1 VHCSPTSP
9 LLWPTRASGCADVD
23 VDLSEPL
30 AVFIAP
36 RRMLARLLRDSRTRI
51 AIVVLAIV
59 ALSAV
64 FAPLLAPYDPTAQLD
79 IVRLQSQPPSLAHPL
94 GTDPYSRD
102 VLSRLLYGSRISLAV
117 GLGAVLL
124 AMSFGIAVGAVAGFI
139 GGAVAAVLMRFV
151 AAALSIPRLLV
162 LIMVASLW
170 GSLGLVPLTLLMAGT
185 GWFAVSRLVRA
196 ETLALREREFIVA
209 ARALGASP
217 LRILV
222 RHVLPNVA
230 APALVAATLGIANVI
245 LLEAGLSYLGIGVR
259 PPTASWGAII
269 QDGAERVSDLWW
281 LTLFPGL
288 AILVTVFACNAL
300 GDALRDAFDPR
311 QLPRGTDS
319 NFLKEA

>member
-1 VHCSPTSP
+1 MSTF
-9 LLWPTRASGCADVD
+9 A
-23 VDLSEPL
+23 EL
-30 AVFIAP
+30 AALVGP
-36 RRMLARLLRDSRTRI
+36 RRTLARLLRDSRTRI
-51 AIVVLAIV
+51 ALVVLLIV

-79 IVRLQSQPPSLAHPL
+79 IVRLPSQPPSVAHPL
-94 GTDPYSRD
+94 GTDPFSRD

-124 AMSFGIAVGAVAGFI
+124 AMSFGLGVGAVAGFV
-139 GGAVAAVLMRFV
+139 GGAVDAVLMRFV
-151 AAALSIPRLLV
+151 DAALSIPRLLV
-162 LIMVASLW
+162 LILVASLW

-196 ETLALREREFIVA
+196 ETLAVREREFILA

-217 LRILV
+217 ARILV

-311 QLPRGTDS
+311 QLPRGTDAT
-319 NFLKEA
+319 FAKDA

>member
-1 VHCSPTSP
+1 VT
-9 LLWPTRASGCADVD
+9 
-23 VDLSEPL
+23 LSEPVVSL
-30 AVFIAP
+30 AGP
-36 RRMLARLLRDSRTRI
+36 RRMLSRLLRDSRTRI
-51 AIVVLAIV
+51 AVVVLLIV

-64 FAPLLAPYDPTAQLD
+64 FAPFLAPYDPTAQLD
-79 IVRLQSQPPSLAHPL
+79 IARLANQPPSMAHPL
-94 GTDPYSRD
+94 GTDPFSRD

-124 AMSFGIAVGAVAGFI
+124 AMSIGIAVGSVAGFL
-139 GGAVAAVLMRFV
+139 GGATDAVLMRFV
-151 AAALSIPRLLV
+151 DAALSIPRLLV

-170 GSLGLVPLTLLMAGT
+170 GNLGLLPLTLLMAGT

-196 ETLALREREFIVA
+196 ETLALRDREFIVA

-217 LRILV
+217 VRILV

-230 APALVAATLGIANVI
+230 APALVSATLGIANVI

-269 QDGAERVSDLWW
+269 QDGAERVSELWW

-311 QLPRGTDS
+311 QLPRRMDPTFAS
-319 NFLKEA
+319 EA

>member
-1 VHCSPTSP
+1 MS
-9 LLWPTRASGCADVD
+9 AS
-23 VDLSEPL
+23 EQL
-30 AVFIAP
+30 ASIIDP
-36 RRMLARLLRDSRTRI
+36 RRMLARLLHDSRTRI
-51 AIVVLAIV
+51 AIVVLLIV

-79 IVRLQSQPPSLAHPL
+79 IVRLPSQPPSFAHPL
-94 GTDPYSRD
+94 GTDPFSRD

-117 GLGAVLL
+117 GLGAVVL
-124 AMSFGIAVGAVAGFI
+124 AMSFGIAVGAVAGFL
-139 GGAVAAVLMRFV
+139 GGAVDAVLMRFV
-151 AAALSIPRLLV
+151 DAALSIPRLLV

-217 LRILV
+217 VRILV

-230 APALVAATLGIANVI
+230 APALVAATLGVANVI

-259 PPTASWGAII
+259 PPTASWGTII

-311 QLPRGTDS
+311 QLPRGTDAT
-319 NFLKEA
+319 FFKEA

>member
-1 VHCSPTSP
+1 VNHP
-9 LLWPTRASGCADVD
+9 AQ
-23 VDLSEPL
+23 L
-30 AVFIAP
+30 ATLTGP
-36 RRMLARLLRDSRTRI
+36 SRLRSRLLHDSRTRI
-51 AIVVLAIV
+51 AIVVLLIV

-79 IVRLQSQPPSLAHPL
+79 IVRLPSQPPSLAHPL

-102 VLSRLLYGSRISLAV
+102 VLSRLLYGGRISLAV

-124 AMSFGIAVGAVAGFI
+124 AMSFGIVVGAAAGFI
-139 GGAVAAVLMRFV
+139 GGAVDAVLMRFV
-151 AAALSIPRLLV
+151 DAALSIPRLLV
-162 LIMVASLW
+162 LILVASLW

-196 ETLALREREFIVA
+196 ETLALREREFVVA

-217 LRILV
+217 VRILV
-222 RHVLPNVA
+222 HHVLPNVA

-245 LLEAGLSYLGIGVR
+245 LLEAGLSYLGVGVR

-269 QDGAERVSDLWW
+269 QDGAEQVSGLWW

-319 NFLKEA
+319 TFTKEA

>member
-1 VHCSPTSP
+1 MSPSAR
-9 LLWPTRASGCADVD
+9 LASILG
-23 VDLSEPL
+23 
-30 AVFIAP
+30 P
-36 RRMLARLLRDSRTRI
+36 RRTLSRLVHDSRTRI
-51 AIVVLAIV
+51 ALVVLLIV

-79 IVRLQSQPPSLAHPL
+79 IVRLPSQPPSLAHPL

-102 VLSRLLYGSRISLAV
+102 VLSRLLYGGRISLAV

-139 GGAVAAVLMRFV
+139 GGAVDAVLMRFV
-151 AAALSIPRLLV
+151 DAALSIPRLLV

-196 ETLALREREFIVA
+196 ETLALREREFILA

-217 LRILV
+217 TRILV

-311 QLPRGTDS
+311 QLPRGTDAT
-319 NFLKEA
+319 FAKDA

>member
-1 VHCSPTSP
+1 MNGSESV
-9 LLWPTRASGCADVD
+9 ASIVG
-23 VDLSEPL
+23 
-30 AVFIAP
+30 P
-36 RRMLARLLRDSRTRI
+36 RRMLARLVRDSRTRI
-51 AIVVLAIV
+51 AVVVLLIV

-79 IVRLQSQPPSLAHPL
+79 IARLPSQPPSLAHPL
-94 GTDPYSRD
+94 GTDPFSRD

-124 AMSFGIAVGAVAGFI
+124 AMSFGIAVGAVAGFL
-139 GGAVAAVLMRFV
+139 GGAVDAVLMRFV
-151 AAALSIPRLLV
+151 DAALSIPRLLV

-196 ETLALREREFIVA
+196 ETLALREREFILA

-217 LRILV
+217 ARILV

-319 NFLKEA
+319 TFAKDA

>member
-1 VHCSPTSP
+1 VTPSAP
-9 LLWPTRASGCADVD
+9 LVG
-23 VDLSEPL
+23 
-30 AVFIAP
+30 P
-36 RRMLARLLRDSRTRI
+36 RRTLARLLRDSRTRI
-51 AIVVLAIV
+51 AIVVLLVV

-64 FAPLLAPYDPTAQLD
+64 FAPLLAPYDPSAQLD
-79 IVRLQSQPPSLAHPL
+79 IVRLPSQPPSFAHPL

-102 VLSRLLYGSRISLAV
+102 VLSRLLYGGRISLAV

-124 AMSFGIAVGAVAGFI
+124 AMSFGIAVGAVAGFV
-139 GGAVAAVLMRFV
+139 GGAVDAVLMRFV
-151 AAALSIPRLLV
+151 DAALSIPRLLV
-162 LIMVASLW
+162 LILVTSLW

-217 LRILV
+217 LRMLV

-300 GDALRDAFDPR
+300 GDALRDALDPR
-311 QLPRGTDS
+311 QLPRGTDPT
-319 NFLKEA
+319 FAAEA

>member
-1 VHCSPTSP
+1 VNPP
-9 LLWPTRASGCADVD
+9 GQVAALIG
-23 VDLSEPL
+23 
-30 AVFIAP
+30 P
-36 RRMLARLLRDSRTRI
+36 RRLLSRLLRDSRTRI
-51 AIVVLAIV
+51 AIVVLLIV

-79 IVRLQSQPPSLAHPL
+79 IVRLPSQPPSLAHPL

-102 VLSRLLYGSRISLAV
+102 VLSRLLYGGRISLAV

-139 GGAVAAVLMRFV
+139 GGAVDAVLMRFV
-151 AAALSIPRLLV
+151 DAALSIPRLLV
-162 LIMVASLW
+162 LIMIASLW
-170 GSLGLVPLTLLMAGT
+170 GSLGLLPLTLLMAGT

-217 LRILV
+217 FRILV

-269 QDGAERVSDLWW
+269 QDGAEQVSDLWW

-311 QLPRGTDS
+311 QLPRGTES
-319 NFLKEA
+319 TFTKEA

>member
-1 VHCSPTSP
+1 VNP
-9 LLWPTRASGCADVD
+9 
-23 VDLSEPL
+23 SEPL
-30 AVFIAP
+30 APIIGP
-36 RRMLARLLRDSRTRI
+36 RRMLARLLHDSRTRI
-51 AIVVLAIV
+51 ALVVLLIV

-64 FAPLLAPYDPTAQLD
+64 FAPLIAPDDPTAQLD
-79 IVRLQSQPPSLAHPL
+79 IVRLASQPPSLAHPL

-124 AMSFGIAVGAVAGFI
+124 AMSFGIAVGAVAGFV
-139 GGAVAAVLMRFV
+139 GGAVDAVLMRFV
-151 AAALSIPRLLV
+151 DAALSIPRLLV

-185 GWFAVSRLVRA
+185 GWFTVSRLVRA

-217 LRILV
+217 ARILV

-311 QLPRGTDS
+311 QLPRGMDS
-319 NFLKEA
+319 AFAKDA